1 MMMLITALLLISL
14 SNIAFADNSVTI
26 TQVTSGNS
34 NSITVDVDGNGNE
47 INMSHGGGNNTINI
61 TQEGEDGYV
70 GYTSAWGSG
79 ASWGGDLDGD
89 SNSLLVK
96 QLCNQSTCGG
106 DRFEFHIQGDSND
119 VKFYQGYTV
128 TTGGVASSDLKEY
141 GGHTMILDIHG
152 DSNTMIGSQRSNTN
166 GHEHSMTTYIYGDSN
181 DIYMRQ
187 DSNVNKTV
195 SLTVNNDDNDIDMI
209 QTGNAAHSAT
219 VTVSGS
225 YSTNMYLKQQSG
237 TAQSYSLTQNC
248 QTSGGCSVSVTQGN

>member
-1 MMMLITALLLISL
+1 MKTLLISL
-14 SNIAFADNSVTI
+14 LLLSLTNIAFASNSVII

-34 NSITVDVDGNGNE
+34 NSITVDVDGDDNE

-61 TQEGEDGYV
+61 TQEGKDGYV

-106 DRFEFHIQGDSND
+106 DRFEFHIKGDSND
-119 VKFYQGYTV
+119 VEFYQGYTV
-128 TTGGVASSDLKEY
+128 TAGGVASSDTVEH
-141 GGHTMILDIHG
+141 GGHSIILDIHG
-152 DSNTMIGSQRSNTN
+152 SSNTFLGSQRSNN
-166 GHEHSMTTYIYGDSN
+166 SGHEHSMVTYIYGDSN

-187 DSNVNKTV
+187 DSNVSKTMN
-195 SLTVNNDDNDIDMI
+195 LTVNNDTNNIDMV

-225 YSTNMYLKQQSG
+225 YSTTLDLKQQGG
-237 TAQSYSLTQNC
+237 TAQSYSLSQSCATV
-248 QTSGGCSVSVTQGN
+248 GGCSVSVTQGN

>member
-1 MMMLITALLLISL
+1 MKTLLTLLLSISL
-14 SNIAFADNSVTI
+14 SNIAFANNSVII

-34 NSITVDVDGNGNE
+34 NSITVDVDGNNNE

-119 VKFYQGYTV
+119 VKFYQASSSEMFGRMVENPANERTPFYPRSPY
-128 TTGGVASSDLKEY
+128 GVAKLY
-141 GGHTMILDIHG
+141 GHWITKNYRESYAIL
-152 DSNTMIGSQRSNTN
+152 
-166 GHEHSMTTYIYGDSN
+166 
-181 DIYMRQ
+181 
-187 DSNVNKTV
+187 
-195 SLTVNNDDNDIDMI
+195 
-209 QTGNAAHSAT
+209 
-219 VTVSGS
+219 
-225 YSTNMYLKQQSG
+225 
-237 TAQSYSLTQNC
+237 
-248 QTSGGCSVSVTQGN
+248 